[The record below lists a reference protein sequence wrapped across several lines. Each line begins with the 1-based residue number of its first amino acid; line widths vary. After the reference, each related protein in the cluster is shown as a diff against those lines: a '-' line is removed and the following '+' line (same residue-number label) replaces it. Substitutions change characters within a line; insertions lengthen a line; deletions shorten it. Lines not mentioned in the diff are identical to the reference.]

1 MRALRLLLP
10 LLVMSLFVTSV
21 HAESELEKVIRQQ
34 GTRTVSG
41 YVQPIADLFGAN
53 MHSGFTQ
60 SAYIPKSGFVFRFSL
75 IGMAAFVQDEQK
87 TYSAPAP
94 AGFDQKEFQ
103 TATVFG
109 GKGTLITQPAND
121 PSSPISFRGSDGV
134 ITSQIF
140 PFAAPQLT
148 IGAIY
153 GTEAIIRYAPIP
165 EISGLPKI
173 TLFGIGARH
182 SLSQYLEDA
191 PLDIAIGGIYNSFT
205 VGDIITVKGFG
216 AALQASKKL
225 SILVL
230 YGAVQYEKS
239 TLTLSFDSTDPNSGR
254 INIDLEGSNVMRGT
268 LGAALDFSV
277 LKLFADINFGAVTNL
292 SGGLAFG
299 F

>member
-1 MRALRLLLP
+1 MLA
-10 LLVMSLFVTSV
+10 MSLMVTSA

-34 GTRTVSG
+34 GERTVSG

-87 TYSAPAP
+87 TYRAPAP
-94 AGFDQKEFQ
+94 DGFGVKDFE

-109 GKGTLITQPAND
+109 GKGTLI
-121 PSSPISFRGSDGV
+121 SSPNDANLTYRGSDGV
-134 ITSQIF
+134 VTSQIF

-153 GTEAIIRYAPIP
+153 GTEAVIRYAPIP

-173 TLFGIGARH
+173 TLFGIGLRH

-191 PLDIAIGGIYNSFT
+191 PLDIAIGGIYNRFS

-277 LKLFADINFGAVTNL
+277 LKLFADINFGAVTNV
-292 SGGLAFG
+292 SGGLALG